1 MQFSILD
8 LAVVA
13 EGSDAR
19 QAIANSVALAQAAEG
34 WGYHRFWL
42 AEHHNMPGIASAATA
57 VLIGHI
63 ADHTRTIRVGA
74 GGIMLPNHAP
84 LAVAEAFGIDS
95 PLRFRERDRRLR
107 PVLTTVLPLY
117 TGGQIPAAQAAAAAA
132 LRGADAERAQ
142 QFQTLTSQLVQA
154 YFGQSLAEQAL
165 TVRREVRDGMRRVTC
180 AVSDEALE
188 AVLLELLSEFQISI
202 PEVGTVVARHL
213 PYVVL
218 TSNNTRDLSAALKR
232 RCLHLFLDYPDAD
245 RELDIIRS
253 KDTGLDDALATQLV
267 EVVRGLRE
275 LDLRKAPSISETIDW
290 ARTLAVL
297 RRGTS
302 DPTVRIRSGSHGTR
316 AVLTA
321 RIPEDTGSG
330 VTAVLEQGPHLVPDA
345 AAREAASGPACW
357 PILVRAW
364 GWDPEE
370 IAAFLDRAAGLTG
383 LADDWPGFAASPE
396 HRLIPADIRAAFRTR
411 PGLRLSSSGWVFRHA
426 VSAVFEQKVTGAEAI
441 GAWQRLTR
449 EHADPAPSPGGTAPA
464 WARDLVLPLTPL
476 QWRRIPSWHWRTAGV
491 DAQRSAAVGR
501 LAEAAGSLI
510 RAEEAR
516 RLPGGAAH
524 GVAALARGL
533 AAVPGIGPWTVAET
547 MIEISAATQHRAQRR
562 FIPPGYAAAAS
573 SPTRAS
579 VRVGDDTPTAGR
591 RNPPKVRAADRR
603 PTSR

>member
-1 MQFSILD
+1 MD
-8 LAVVA
+8 L
-13 EGSDAR
+13 
-19 QAIANSVALAQAAEG
+19 
-34 WGYHRFWL
+34 
-42 AEHHNMPGIASAATA
+42 
-57 VLIGHI
+57 
-63 ADHTRTIRVGA
+63 
-74 GGIMLPNHAP
+74 
-84 LAVAEAFGIDS
+84 
-95 PLRFRERDRRLR
+95 
-107 PVLTTVLPLY
+107 
-117 TGGQIPAAQAAAAAA
+117 
-132 LRGADAERAQ
+132 
-142 QFQTLTSQLVQA
+142 
-154 YFGQSLAEQAL
+154 
-165 TVRREVRDGMRRVTC
+165 
-180 AVSDEALE
+180 
-188 AVLLELLSEFQISI
+188 
-202 PEVGTVVARHL
+202 
-213 PYVVL
+213 
-218 TSNNTRDLSAALKR
+218 
-232 RCLHLFLDYPDAD
+232 
-245 RELDIIRS
+245 
-253 KDTGLDDALATQLV
+253 
-267 EVVRGLRE
+267 
-275 LDLRKAPSISETIDW
+275 

-396 HRLIPADIRAAFRTR
+396 HRLIPAGIRAAFHTR
-411 PGLRLSSSGWVFRHA
+411 PGLRLSSSGWIFRHA
-426 VSAVFEQKVTGAEAI
+426 VNAVFEQKVTGAEAI

-449 EHADPAPSPGGTAPA
+449 EHADPAPSPGRTAPV

-491 DAQRSAAVGR
+491 DALRSAAVGR

-547 MIEISAATQHRAQRR
+547 MQRSHGLPDAIS
-562 FIPPGYAAAAS
+562 
-573 SPTRAS
+573 
-579 VRVGDDTPTAGR
+579 VGDYHLAHGVCYALEGRAGDDER
-591 RNPPKVRAADRR
+591 MLRLLRPWAGNRQRVVRMILAAGPRR
-603 PTSR
+603 PRRGPRVAPQAHRFGG

>member
-1 MQFSILD
+1 
-8 LAVVA
+8 
-13 EGSDAR
+13 
-19 QAIANSVALAQAAEG
+19 
-34 WGYHRFWL
+34 
-42 AEHHNMPGIASAATA
+42 MP
-57 VLIGHI
+57 
-63 ADHTRTIRVGA
+63 
-74 GGIMLPNHAP
+74 AP
-84 LAVAEAFGIDS
+84 CVRERLLRPDS
-95 PLRFRERDRRLR
+95 P
-107 PVLTTVLPLY
+107 V
-117 TGGQIPAAQAAAAAA
+117 
-132 LRGADAERAQ
+132 
-142 QFQTLTSQLVQA
+142 
-154 YFGQSLAEQAL
+154 
-165 TVRREVRDGMRRVTC
+165 
-180 AVSDEALE
+180 
-188 AVLLELLSEFQISI
+188 
-202 PEVGTVVARHL
+202 
-213 PYVVL
+213 
-218 TSNNTRDLSAALKR
+218 DL
-232 RCLHLFLDYPDAD
+232 
-245 RELDIIRS
+245 
-253 KDTGLDDALATQLV
+253 
-267 EVVRGLRE
+267 
-275 LDLRKAPSISETIDW
+275 

-547 MIEISAATQHRAQRR
+547 MQRSHGLPDAIS
-562 FIPPGYAAAAS
+562 
-573 SPTRAS
+573 
-579 VRVGDDTPTAGR
+579 VGDYHLAHGVCYALEGRAGDDER
-591 RNPPKVRAADRR
+591 MLRLLRPWAGNRQRVVRMILAAGPRR
-603 PTSR
+603 PRRGPRVAPQAHRFGG

>member
-1 MQFSILD
+1 
-8 LAVVA
+8 
-13 EGSDAR
+13 
-19 QAIANSVALAQAAEG
+19 
-34 WGYHRFWL
+34 
-42 AEHHNMPGIASAATA
+42 MP
-57 VLIGHI
+57 
-63 ADHTRTIRVGA
+63 
-74 GGIMLPNHAP
+74 AP
-84 LAVAEAFGIDS
+84 CVRERLLRPDS
-95 PLRFRERDRRLR
+95 P
-107 PVLTTVLPLY
+107 V
-117 TGGQIPAAQAAAAAA
+117 
-132 LRGADAERAQ
+132 
-142 QFQTLTSQLVQA
+142 
-154 YFGQSLAEQAL
+154 
-165 TVRREVRDGMRRVTC
+165 
-180 AVSDEALE
+180 
-188 AVLLELLSEFQISI
+188 
-202 PEVGTVVARHL
+202 
-213 PYVVL
+213 
-218 TSNNTRDLSAALKR
+218 DL
-232 RCLHLFLDYPDAD
+232 
-245 RELDIIRS
+245 
-253 KDTGLDDALATQLV
+253 
-267 EVVRGLRE
+267 
-275 LDLRKAPSISETIDW
+275 

-449 EHADPAPSPGGTAPA
+449 EHADGAPSPGAAAPG
-464 WARDLVLPLTPL
+464 WARELVLPLTPL
-476 QWRRIPSWHWRTAGV
+476 QWRRIPSWDWRTAGV

-510 RAEEAR
+510 RTEEAR
-516 RLPGGAAH
+516 RTPGGPAD

-547 MIEISAATQHRAQRR
+547 MQRSHGLPDAIS
-562 FIPPGYAAAAS
+562 
-573 SPTRAS
+573 
-579 VRVGDDTPTAGR
+579 VGDYHLAHGVCYALEGRAGDDER
-591 RNPPKVRAADRR
+591 MLRLLRPWAGNRQRVVRMILAAGPRR
-603 PTSR
+603 PRRGPRVAPQAHRFGG